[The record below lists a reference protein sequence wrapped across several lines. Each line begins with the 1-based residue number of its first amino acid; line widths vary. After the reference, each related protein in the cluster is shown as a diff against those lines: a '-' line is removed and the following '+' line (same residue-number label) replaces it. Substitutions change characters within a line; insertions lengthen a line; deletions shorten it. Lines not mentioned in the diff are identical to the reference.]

1 MASSE
6 EIRLRIVEAVL
17 PAASRAGLTD
27 PQLIVK
33 TATTLEQYVLRDPK
47 PDTGRRGG
55 KKPHKGGQGKG
66 STPGGPLE

>member
-33 TATTLEQYVLRDPK
+33 TATTLEQYVLGVADPK
-47 PDTGRRGG
+47 PARKG
-55 KKPHKGGQGKG
+55 KKGKG

>member
-33 TATTLEQYVLRDPK
+33 TATTLEQYVLGVGDPK
-47 PDTGRRGG
+47 PARKG
-55 KKPHKGGQGKG
+55 KKGKG

>member
-33 TATTLEQYVLRDPK
+33 TATTLEQYVCSAPGVADPK
-47 PDTGRRGG
+47 PARKG
-55 KKPHKGGQGKG
+55 KKGKG

>member
-33 TATTLEQYVLRDPK
+33 TATTLEQYVLGDPK
-47 PDTGRRGG
+47 PARKG
-55 KKPHKGGQGKG
+55 KKGKG